1 MKNNR
6 HDRETIT
13 SLQNPRVKEVTA
25 LQSSSSLRR
34 EKGLFVVEGLREVER
49 CVENGFRLRSVFY
62 CPGICRHLPDSF
74 GSYDFPGT
82 SDSFERSS
90 DFRLFPHSFRR
101 SNDNDSPSERVQR
114 TLHHST
120 PSEGV
125 AFSHIFPTPSEGVS
139 CPTPPSSKG
148 TTSKEATTAPSPS
161 AGARI
166 FEVSEAVYG
175 KMAYRGGTE
184 GILAVVCGS
193 AQDRSLEALDLTL
206 FGGSGT
212 KRPDPEYAPL
222 IVVVE
227 SVEKPGNLG
236 AMLRTADA
244 SGVSAVLV
252 CDPHTDLYNPNLIRA
267 SLGGVFTRNIAVCT
281 SEEAI
286 AWLKSRSISILT
298 AQLQDSEL
306 YYDTDM
312 VRSTALVFGTEADGL
327 TDIWRRA
334 ADAHIRI
341 PMLGRIDSL
350 NVSASMAVLCY
361 EALRQRHTRMAS
373 GGTDTTSDTTDNITA
388 DRASSDTTAG
398 TPDGICWE
406 TAAGTADGTS
416 SSSGSISQQ

>member
-49 CVENGFRLRSVFY
+49 CVENGFRLHWVFY
-62 CPGICRHLPDSF
+62 CPGICRHLPDSFEYSGFPRTSDSF

-90 DFRLFPHSFRR
+90 DFRHFPHSFRR

-125 AFSHIFPTPSEGVS
+125 AFSHIFPTPSEGV
-139 CPTPPSSKG
+139 
-148 TTSKEATTAPSPS
+148 
-161 AGARI
+161 RI

-212 KRPDPEYAPL
+212 KRHDPEYAPL

-286 AWLKSRSISILT
+286 AWLKSRGISILT

-312 VRSTALVFGTEADGL
+312 VRPTALVFGTEADGL

-350 NVSASMAVLCY
+350 NVSASMAILCY
-361 EALRQRHTRMAS
+361 EALRQRHTQ
-373 GGTDTTSDTTDNITA
+373 
-388 DRASSDTTAG
+388 
-398 TPDGICWE
+398 E
-406 TAAGTADGTS
+406 TH
-416 SSSGSISQQ
+416 IY

>member
-6 HDRETIT
+6 HAPEIIT

-49 CVENGFRLRSVFY
+49 CLESGFRFRSVFY
-62 CPGICRHLPDSF
+62 CPSVCRHI
-74 GSYDFPGT
+74 
-82 SDSFERSS
+82 SS
-90 DFRLFPHSFRR
+90 CDSFRR
-101 SNDNDSPSERVQR
+101 SHV
-114 TLHHST
+114 
-120 PSEGV
+120 
-125 AFSHIFPTPSEGVS
+125 PTPSEGV
-139 CPTPPSSKG
+139 
-148 TTSKEATTAPSPS
+148 
-161 AGARI
+161 RV

-184 GILAVVCGS
+184 GILAVVCGN
-193 AQDRSLEALDLTL
+193 AGDRSLEALDSVL
-206 FGGSGT
+206 SGDT
-212 KRPDPEYAPL
+212 SAPL

-244 SGVSAVLV
+244 SGVSAVLI

-267 SLGGVFTRNIAVCT
+267 SLGGVFTRNIAVCS

-286 AWLKSRSISILT
+286 AWLKARGISILT

-312 VRSTALVFGTEADGL
+312 TRPTALVFGTEADGL

-361 EALRQRHTRMAS
+361 ETLRQRHGQPQRW
-373 GGTDTTSDTTDNITA
+373 GHPND
-388 DRASSDTTAG
+388 
-398 TPDGICWE
+398 
-406 TAAGTADGTS
+406 
-416 SSSGSISQQ
+416 

>member
-49 CVENGFRLRSVFY
+49 CVESGFRLRSVFY
-62 CPGICRHLPDSF
+62 CPSVCRHIPSCD
-74 GSYDFPGT
+74 
-82 SDSFERSS
+82 
-90 DFRLFPHSFRR
+90 SFRR
-101 SNDNDSPSERVQR
+101 SHV
-114 TLHHST
+114 
-120 PSEGV
+120 
-125 AFSHIFPTPSEGVS
+125 PTPSEGV
-139 CPTPPSSKG
+139 
-148 TTSKEATTAPSPS
+148 
-161 AGARI
+161 RV

-184 GILAVVCGS
+184 GILAVVYGN
-193 AQDRSLEALDLTL
+193 AGDRSLEALDRAL
-206 FGGSGT
+206 SGDT
-212 KRPDPEYAPL
+212 SAPL

-267 SLGGVFTRNIAVCT
+267 SLGGVFTRNIAVCS

-286 AWLKSRSISILT
+286 AWLKARSISILT

-312 VRSTALVFGTEADGL
+312 TRPTALVFGTEADGL

-361 EALRQRHTRMAS
+361 EALRQRHGQPQR
-373 GGTDTTSDTTDNITA
+373 
-388 DRASSDTTAG
+388 
-398 TPDGICWE
+398 
-406 TAAGTADGTS
+406 
-416 SSSGSISQQ
+416 

>member
-6 HDRETIT
+6 HDPEIIT

-49 CVENGFRLRSVFY
+49 CVESGFRLRSVFY
-62 CPGICRHLPDSF
+62 CPSVCRHIPSCD
-74 GSYDFPGT
+74 
-82 SDSFERSS
+82 
-90 DFRLFPHSFRR
+90 SFRR
-101 SNDNDSPSERVQR
+101 SHV
-114 TLHHST
+114 
-120 PSEGV
+120 
-125 AFSHIFPTPSEGVS
+125 PTPSEGV
-139 CPTPPSSKG
+139 
-148 TTSKEATTAPSPS
+148 
-161 AGARI
+161 RV

-184 GILAVVCGS
+184 GILAVVYGN
-193 AQDRSLEALDLTL
+193 AGDRSLEALDRVLSDDT
-206 FGGSGT
+206 S
-212 KRPDPEYAPL
+212 APL

-267 SLGGVFTRNIAVCT
+267 SLGGVFTRNIAVCS

-286 AWLKSRSISILT
+286 AWLKARSISILT
-298 AQLQDSEL
+298 AQLQDSEF

-312 VRSTALVFGTEADGL
+312 TRPTALVFGTEADGL

-361 EALRQRHTRMAS
+361 EALRQRHGQPQRW
-373 GGTDTTSDTTDNITA
+373 
-388 DRASSDTTAG
+388 G
-398 TPDGICWE
+398 TP
-406 TAAGTADGTS
+406 T
-416 SSSGSISQQ
+416 ISPDMP

>member
-6 HDRETIT
+6 HDPEIIT

-49 CVENGFRLRSVFY
+49 CLESGFRLRSVFY
-62 CPGICRHLPDSF
+62 CPSVCRHISF
-74 GSYDFPGT
+74 PSCD
-82 SDSFERSS
+82 
-90 DFRLFPHSFRR
+90 SFRR
-101 SNDNDSPSERVQR
+101 GYV
-114 TLHHST
+114 
-120 PSEGV
+120 
-125 AFSHIFPTPSEGVS
+125 PTPSEGV
-139 CPTPPSSKG
+139 
-148 TTSKEATTAPSPS
+148 
-161 AGARI
+161 RV

-193 AQDRSLEALDLTL
+193 ARDRSLEALDRAL
-206 FGGSGT
+206 S
-212 KRPDPEYAPL
+212 PDTSAPL

-236 AMLRTADA
+236 AMLRSADA

-267 SLGGVFTRNIAVCT
+267 SLGGVFTRNIAVCS

-286 AWLKSRSISILT
+286 AWLKARGISILT

-312 VRSTALVFGTEADGL
+312 TRPTALVFGTEADGL

-361 EALRQRHTRMAS
+361 EALRQRHL
-373 GGTDTTSDTTDNITA
+373 
-388 DRASSDTTAG
+388 AG
-398 TPDGICWE
+398 DF
-406 TAAGTADGTS
+406 
-416 SSSGSISQQ
+416 

>member
-6 HDRETIT
+6 HDPEIIT
-13 SLQNPRVKEVTA
+13 SLQNPRVKEVAA

-34 EKGLFVVEGLREVER
+34 EKGLFVVEGIREVER
-49 CVENGFRLRSVFY
+49 CLESGFRLRSVFY
-62 CPGICRHLPDSF
+62 CPSVCRHIPSCD
-74 GSYDFPGT
+74 
-82 SDSFERSS
+82 
-90 DFRLFPHSFRR
+90 SFRR
-101 SNDNDSPSERVQR
+101 SHV
-114 TLHHST
+114 
-120 PSEGV
+120 
-125 AFSHIFPTPSEGVS
+125 PTPSEGV
-139 CPTPPSSKG
+139 
-148 TTSKEATTAPSPS
+148 
-161 AGARI
+161 RV

-184 GILAVVCGS
+184 GILAVVYGN
-193 AQDRSLEALDLTL
+193 AGDRSLEALDRVLSDDT
-206 FGGSGT
+206 S
-212 KRPDPEYAPL
+212 APL

-244 SGVSAVLV
+244 SGVSAVLI

-267 SLGGVFTRNIAVCT
+267 SLGGVFTRNIAVCS

-286 AWLKSRSISILT
+286 AWLKARSISILT

-312 VRSTALVFGTEADGL
+312 TRPTALVFGTEADGL

-361 EALRQRHTRMAS
+361 EALRQRHGQPQR
-373 GGTDTTSDTTDNITA
+373 
-388 DRASSDTTAG
+388 
-398 TPDGICWE
+398 
-406 TAAGTADGTS
+406 
-416 SSSGSISQQ
+416 

>member
-6 HDRETIT
+6 HDPEIIT
-13 SLQNPRVKEVTA
+13 SLQNPRVKEVAA

-34 EKGLFVVEGLREVER
+34 EKGLFVVEGIREVER
-49 CVENGFRLRSVFY
+49 CLESGFRLRSVFY
-62 CPGICRHLPDSF
+62 CPSVCRHIPSCD
-74 GSYDFPGT
+74 
-82 SDSFERSS
+82 
-90 DFRLFPHSFRR
+90 SFRR
-101 SNDNDSPSERVQR
+101 SHV
-114 TLHHST
+114 
-120 PSEGV
+120 
-125 AFSHIFPTPSEGVS
+125 PTPSEGV
-139 CPTPPSSKG
+139 
-148 TTSKEATTAPSPS
+148 
-161 AGARI
+161 RV

-184 GILAVVCGS
+184 GILAVVYGN
-193 AQDRSLEALDLTL
+193 AGDRSLEALDRVLSDDT
-206 FGGSGT
+206 S
-212 KRPDPEYAPL
+212 APL

-267 SLGGVFTRNIAVCT
+267 SLGGVFTRNIAVCS

-286 AWLKSRSISILT
+286 AWLKARSISILT

-312 VRSTALVFGTEADGL
+312 TRPTALVFGTEADGL

-361 EALRQRHTRMAS
+361 EALRQRHGQPQRES
-373 GGTDTTSDTTDNITA
+373 HRND
-388 DRASSDTTAG
+388 
-398 TPDGICWE
+398 
-406 TAAGTADGTS
+406 
-416 SSSGSISQQ
+416 

>member
-6 HDRETIT
+6 HAPEIIT

-34 EKGLFVVEGLREVER
+34 EKGLFVVEGIREVER
-49 CVENGFRLRSVFY
+49 CLESGFRLRSVFY
-62 CPGICRHLPDSF
+62 CPSVCRHI
-74 GSYDFPGT
+74 
-82 SDSFERSS
+82 SS
-90 DFRLFPHSFRR
+90 CDSFRR
-101 SNDNDSPSERVQR
+101 SHV
-114 TLHHST
+114 
-120 PSEGV
+120 
-125 AFSHIFPTPSEGVS
+125 PTPSEGV
-139 CPTPPSSKG
+139 
-148 TTSKEATTAPSPS
+148 
-161 AGARI
+161 RV

-184 GILAVVCGS
+184 GILAVVYGN
-193 AQDRSLEALDLTL
+193 AGDRSLEALDRVL
-206 FGGSGT
+206 SGDT
-212 KRPDPEYAPL
+212 SAPL

-227 SVEKPGNLG
+227 SVEKPGNIG

-244 SGVSAVLV
+244 SGVSAVLI

-267 SLGGVFTRNIAVCT
+267 SLGGVFTRNIAVCS
-281 SEEAI
+281 SEKAI
-286 AWLKSRSISILT
+286 AWLKARGISILT

-312 VRSTALVFGTEADGL
+312 TRPTALVFGTEADGL

-361 EALRQRHTRMAS
+361 EALRQRHGQSQR
-373 GGTDTTSDTTDNITA
+373 
-388 DRASSDTTAG
+388 
-398 TPDGICWE
+398 
-406 TAAGTADGTS
+406 
-416 SSSGSISQQ
+416 GSHRND

>member
-6 HDRETIT
+6 HDPEIIT

-49 CVENGFRLRSVFY
+49 CVESGFRLRSVFY
-62 CPGICRHLPDSF
+62 CPSVCRHIPSCDSF
-74 GSYDFPGT
+74 
-82 SDSFERSS
+82 RK
-90 DFRLFPHSFRR
+90 
-101 SNDNDSPSERVQR
+101 
-114 TLHHST
+114 
-120 PSEGV
+120 
-125 AFSHIFPTPSEGVS
+125 SHVPTPSEGV
-139 CPTPPSSKG
+139 
-148 TTSKEATTAPSPS
+148 
-161 AGARI
+161 RI

-193 AQDRSLEALDLTL
+193 ARDRSLEALDRAL
-206 FGGSGT
+206 SGDT
-212 KRPDPEYAPL
+212 SAPL

-252 CDPHTDLYNPNLIRA
+252 CDLHTDLYNPNLIRA
-267 SLGGVFTRNIAVCT
+267 SLGGVFTRNIAACS

-286 AWLKSRSISILT
+286 AWLKARGISILT

-312 VRSTALVFGTEADGL
+312 TRPTALVFGTEADGL

-361 EALRQRHTRMAS
+361 EALRQRHGQPQRW
-373 GGTDTTSDTTDNITA
+373 GHPND
-388 DRASSDTTAG
+388 
-398 TPDGICWE
+398 
-406 TAAGTADGTS
+406 
-416 SSSGSISQQ
+416 

>member
-6 HDRETIT
+6 HAPEIIT

-34 EKGLFVVEGLREVER
+34 EKGLFVV
-49 CVENGFRLRSVFY
+49 
-62 CPGICRHLPDSF
+62 CRHIPFPSCDSF
-74 GSYDFPGT
+74 
-82 SDSFERSS
+82 RK
-90 DFRLFPHSFRR
+90 
-101 SNDNDSPSERVQR
+101 
-114 TLHHST
+114 
-120 PSEGV
+120 
-125 AFSHIFPTPSEGVS
+125 SHVPTPSEGV
-139 CPTPPSSKG
+139 
-148 TTSKEATTAPSPS
+148 
-161 AGARI
+161 RI

-193 AQDRSLEALDLTL
+193 ARDRSLEALDRAL
-206 FGGSGT
+206 SGDT
-212 KRPDPEYAPL
+212 SAPL

-244 SGVSAVLV
+244 SGVSAVLI

-267 SLGGVFTRNIAVCT
+267 SLGGVFTRNIAVCS

-286 AWLKSRSISILT
+286 AWLKARGISILT

-312 VRSTALVFGTEADGL
+312 TRPTALVFGTEADGL

-361 EALRQRHTRMAS
+361 EALRQRHTQ
-373 GGTDTTSDTTDNITA
+373 
-388 DRASSDTTAG
+388 
-398 TPDGICWE
+398 E
-406 TAAGTADGTS
+406 TH
-416 SSSGSISQQ
+416 IY

>member
-34 EKGLFVVEGLREVER
+34 EKGLFVVEGIREVER
-49 CVENGFRLRSVFY
+49 CLESGFRLRSVFY
-62 CPGICRHLPDSF
+62 CPSVYRHI
-74 GSYDFPGT
+74 
-82 SDSFERSS
+82 SS
-90 DFRLFPHSFRR
+90 CDSFRR
-101 SNDNDSPSERVQR
+101 SHV
-114 TLHHST
+114 
-120 PSEGV
+120 
-125 AFSHIFPTPSEGVS
+125 PTPSEGV
-139 CPTPPSSKG
+139 
-148 TTSKEATTAPSPS
+148 
-161 AGARI
+161 RV

-184 GILAVVCGS
+184 GILAVVYGN
-193 AQDRSLEALDLTL
+193 AGDRSLEALDRVL
-206 FGGSGT
+206 SGNT
-212 KRPDPEYAPL
+212 SAPL

-267 SLGGVFTRNIAVCT
+267 SLGGVFTRNIAVCS

-286 AWLKSRSISILT
+286 AWLKARGISILT

-312 VRSTALVFGTEADGL
+312 TRPTALVFGTEADGL

-361 EALRQRHTRMAS
+361 EALRQRHGQPQR
-373 GGTDTTSDTTDNITA
+373 
-388 DRASSDTTAG
+388 
-398 TPDGICWE
+398 
-406 TAAGTADGTS
+406 
-416 SSSGSISQQ
+416 GSHRND

>member
-6 HDRETIT
+6 HDPEIIT

-49 CVENGFRLRSVFY
+49 CLESGFRLRSVFY
-62 CPGICRHLPDSF
+62 CPSVCRHI
-74 GSYDFPGT
+74 
-82 SDSFERSS
+82 SS
-90 DFRLFPHSFRR
+90 CDSFRR
-101 SNDNDSPSERVQR
+101 SHV
-114 TLHHST
+114 
-120 PSEGV
+120 
-125 AFSHIFPTPSEGVS
+125 PTPSEGV
-139 CPTPPSSKG
+139 
-148 TTSKEATTAPSPS
+148 
-161 AGARI
+161 RV

-184 GILAVVCGS
+184 GILAVVYGN
-193 AQDRSLEALDLTL
+193 AGDRSLEALDRVL
-206 FGGSGT
+206 SGDT
-212 KRPDPEYAPL
+212 SAPL

-244 SGVSAVLV
+244 SGVSAVLI

-267 SLGGVFTRNIAVCT
+267 SLGGVFTRNIAVCS

-286 AWLKSRSISILT
+286 AWLKARGISILT

-312 VRSTALVFGTEADGL
+312 TRPTALVFGTEADGL

-361 EALRQRHTRMAS
+361 EALRQRHGQPQRW
-373 GGTDTTSDTTDNITA
+373 GHPND
-388 DRASSDTTAG
+388 
-398 TPDGICWE
+398 
-406 TAAGTADGTS
+406 
-416 SSSGSISQQ
+416 

>member
-62 CPGICRHLPDSF
+62 CPGICRHLP
-74 GSYDFPGT
+74 
-82 SDSFERSS
+82 
-90 DFRLFPHSFRR
+90 
-101 SNDNDSPSERVQR
+101 
-114 TLHHST
+114 T

-125 AFSHIFPTPSEGVS
+125 
-139 CPTPPSSKG
+139 
-148 TTSKEATTAPSPS
+148 
-161 AGARI
+161 RI

-184 GILAVVCGS
+184 GILAVVYGS
-193 AQDRSLEALDLTL
+193 AQDRSLKALDLTL

-312 VRSTALVFGTEADGL
+312 VRPTALVFGTEADGL

-361 EALRQRHTRMAS
+361 EALRQRHGQSQR
-373 GGTDTTSDTTDNITA
+373 
-388 DRASSDTTAG
+388 
-398 TPDGICWE
+398 
-406 TAAGTADGTS
+406 
-416 SSSGSISQQ
+416 GSHRND

>member
-6 HDRETIT
+6 HDPEIIT

-49 CVENGFRLRSVFY
+49 CVESGFRLRSVFY
-62 CPGICRHLPDSF
+62 CPSVCRH
-74 GSYDFPGT
+74 
-82 SDSFERSS
+82 
-90 DFRLFPHSFRR
+90 
-101 SNDNDSPSERVQR
+101 V
-114 TLHHST
+114 
-120 PSEGV
+120 
-125 AFSHIFPTPSEGVS
+125 PTPSEGV
-139 CPTPPSSKG
+139 
-148 TTSKEATTAPSPS
+148 
-161 AGARI
+161 RI

-184 GILAVVCGS
+184 GILAVVYGN
-193 AQDRSLEALDLTL
+193 AGDRSLEALDRVLSDDT
-206 FGGSGT
+206 S
-212 KRPDPEYAPL
+212 APL

-267 SLGGVFTRNIAVCT
+267 SLGGVFTRNIAVCS

-286 AWLKSRSISILT
+286 AWLKARSISILT

-312 VRSTALVFGTEADGL
+312 TRPTALVFGTEADGL

-361 EALRQRHTRMAS
+361 EALRQRHGQPQRW
-373 GGTDTTSDTTDNITA
+373 GHPND
-388 DRASSDTTAG
+388 
-398 TPDGICWE
+398 
-406 TAAGTADGTS
+406 
-416 SSSGSISQQ
+416 

>member
-6 HDRETIT
+6 HDPEIIT
-13 SLQNPRVKEVTA
+13 SLQNPRVKEVAA

-34 EKGLFVVEGLREVER
+34 EKGLFVVEGIREVER
-49 CVENGFRLRSVFY
+49 CLESGFRLRSVFY
-62 CPGICRHLPDSF
+62 CPSVCRHIPSCD
-74 GSYDFPGT
+74 
-82 SDSFERSS
+82 
-90 DFRLFPHSFRR
+90 SFRR
-101 SNDNDSPSERVQR
+101 SHV
-114 TLHHST
+114 
-120 PSEGV
+120 
-125 AFSHIFPTPSEGVS
+125 PTPSEGV
-139 CPTPPSSKG
+139 
-148 TTSKEATTAPSPS
+148 
-161 AGARI
+161 RV

-184 GILAVVCGS
+184 GILAVVYGN
-193 AQDRSLEALDLTL
+193 AGDRSLEALDRVLSDDT
-206 FGGSGT
+206 S
-212 KRPDPEYAPL
+212 APL

-267 SLGGVFTRNIAVCT
+267 SLGGVFTRNIAVCS

-286 AWLKSRSISILT
+286 AWLKARSISILT

-312 VRSTALVFGTEADGL
+312 TRPTALVFGTEADGL

-361 EALRQRHTRMAS
+361 EALRQRHGQPQRW
-373 GGTDTTSDTTDNITA
+373 GHPND
-388 DRASSDTTAG
+388 
-398 TPDGICWE
+398 
-406 TAAGTADGTS
+406 
-416 SSSGSISQQ
+416 

>member
-49 CVENGFRLRSVFY
+49 CVENGFRLRSVYY

-74 GSYDFPGT
+74 
-82 SDSFERSS
+82 ERSS
-90 DFRLFPHSFRR
+90 
-101 SNDNDSPSERVQR
+101 
-114 TLHHST
+114 
-120 PSEGV
+120 
-125 AFSHIFPTPSEGVS
+125 IFPTPSEGVS

-184 GILAVVCGS
+184 GILAVVYGS
-193 AQDRSLEALDLTL
+193 AQDRSLKALDLTL

-312 VRSTALVFGTEADGL
+312 VRPTALVFGTEADGL

-361 EALRQRHTRMAS
+361 EALRQRHGQSQR
-373 GGTDTTSDTTDNITA
+373 
-388 DRASSDTTAG
+388 
-398 TPDGICWE
+398 
-406 TAAGTADGTS
+406 
-416 SSSGSISQQ
+416 GSHRND

>member
-1 MKNNR
+1 MKSNI
-6 HDRETIT
+6 EAIT

-34 EKGLFVVEGLREVER
+34 EKGLFVVEGRREVER
-49 CVENGFRLRSVFY
+49 CVESGFRLRSVFY
-62 CPGICRHLPDSF
+62 CPTVCPADTFASLKGGDIPF
-74 GSYDFPGT
+74 GQSTHTQP
-82 SDSFERSS
+82 
-90 DFRLFPHSFRR
+90 LLHSF
-101 SNDNDSPSERVQR
+101 SGNEW
-114 TLHHST
+114 T
-120 PSEGV
+120 
-125 AFSHIFPTPSEGVS
+125 
-139 CPTPPSSKG
+139 
-148 TTSKEATTAPSPS
+148 
-161 AGARI
+161 RI
-166 FEVSEAVYG
+166 FEVSENVYR
-175 KMAYRGGTE
+175 KMAYRGSTE
-184 GILAVVCGS
+184 GLLAVVCGS

-244 SGVSAVLV
+244 AGVSAVLV

-286 AWLKSRSISILT
+286 AWLKARGISILT
-298 AQLQDSEL
+298 AQLQDSGL

-312 VRSTALVFGTEADGL
+312 TRPTAMAFGAEADGL
-327 TDIWRRA
+327 SDIWRQA

-341 PMLGRIDSL
+341 PMLGGIDSL

-361 EALRQRHTRMAS
+361 EALRQRR
-373 GGTDTTSDTTDNITA
+373 
-388 DRASSDTTAG
+388 TAG
-398 TPDGICWE
+398 
-406 TAAGTADGTS
+406 S
-416 SSSGSISQQ
+416 LRNL

>member
-6 HDRETIT
+6 HDPEIIT

-49 CVENGFRLRSVFY
+49 CVESGFRLRSVFY
-62 CPGICRHLPDSF
+62 CPSVCRHIPSCD
-74 GSYDFPGT
+74 
-82 SDSFERSS
+82 
-90 DFRLFPHSFRR
+90 SFRR
-101 SNDNDSPSERVQR
+101 SHV
-114 TLHHST
+114 
-120 PSEGV
+120 
-125 AFSHIFPTPSEGVS
+125 PTPSEGV
-139 CPTPPSSKG
+139 
-148 TTSKEATTAPSPS
+148 
-161 AGARI
+161 RV

-184 GILAVVCGS
+184 GILAVVYGN
-193 AQDRSLEALDLTL
+193 AGDRSLEALDRVLSDDT
-206 FGGSGT
+206 S
-212 KRPDPEYAPL
+212 APL

-267 SLGGVFTRNIAVCT
+267 SLGGVFTRNIAVCS

-286 AWLKSRSISILT
+286 AWLKARGISILT

-312 VRSTALVFGTEADGL
+312 TRPTALVFGTEADGL

-361 EALRQRHTRMAS
+361 EALRQRHGQPQR
-373 GGTDTTSDTTDNITA
+373 
-388 DRASSDTTAG
+388 
-398 TPDGICWE
+398 
-406 TAAGTADGTS
+406 
-416 SSSGSISQQ
+416 GSHRND

>member
-6 HDRETIT
+6 HDPEIIT

-49 CVENGFRLRSVFY
+49 CLESGFRLRSVFY
-62 CPGICRHLPDSF
+62 CPSVCRH
-74 GSYDFPGT
+74 
-82 SDSFERSS
+82 
-90 DFRLFPHSFRR
+90 
-101 SNDNDSPSERVQR
+101 V
-114 TLHHST
+114 
-120 PSEGV
+120 
-125 AFSHIFPTPSEGVS
+125 PTPSEGV
-139 CPTPPSSKG
+139 
-148 TTSKEATTAPSPS
+148 
-161 AGARI
+161 RV

-184 GILAVVCGS
+184 GILAVVCGN
-193 AQDRSLEALDLTL
+193 AGDRSLEALDSVL
-206 FGGSGT
+206 SGDT
-212 KRPDPEYAPL
+212 SAPL

-267 SLGGVFTRNIAVCT
+267 SLGGVFTRNIAVCS

-286 AWLKSRSISILT
+286 AWLKARGISILT

-312 VRSTALVFGTEADGL
+312 TRPTALVFGTEADGL

-361 EALRQRHTRMAS
+361 EALRQRH
-373 GGTDTTSDTTDNITA
+373 G
-388 DRASSDTTAG
+388 
-398 TPDGICWE
+398 
-406 TAAGTADGTS
+406 
-416 SSSGSISQQ
+416 

>member
-6 HDRETIT
+6 HDPEIIT

-49 CVENGFRLRSVFY
+49 CLESGFRLRSVFY
-62 CPGICRHLPDSF
+62 CPSVCRHI
-74 GSYDFPGT
+74 
-82 SDSFERSS
+82 SS
-90 DFRLFPHSFRR
+90 CDSFRR
-101 SNDNDSPSERVQR
+101 SHV
-114 TLHHST
+114 
-120 PSEGV
+120 
-125 AFSHIFPTPSEGVS
+125 PTPSEGV
-139 CPTPPSSKG
+139 
-148 TTSKEATTAPSPS
+148 
-161 AGARI
+161 RV

-184 GILAVVCGS
+184 GILAVVYGR

-286 AWLKSRSISILT
+286 AWLKSRRISILT

-312 VRSTALVFGTEADGL
+312 VRPTALVFGTEADGL

-361 EALRQRHTRMAS
+361 EALRQRHGQPQRW
-373 GGTDTTSDTTDNITA
+373 GHPND
-388 DRASSDTTAG
+388 
-398 TPDGICWE
+398 
-406 TAAGTADGTS
+406 
-416 SSSGSISQQ
+416 

>member
-6 HDRETIT
+6 HDPEIIT

-34 EKGLFVVEGLREVER
+34 EKGLFVVEGIREVER
-49 CVENGFRLRSVFY
+49 CLESGFRLRSVFY
-62 CPGICRHLPDSF
+62 CPSVCRHIPSCD
-74 GSYDFPGT
+74 
-82 SDSFERSS
+82 
-90 DFRLFPHSFRR
+90 SFRR
-101 SNDNDSPSERVQR
+101 SHV
-114 TLHHST
+114 
-120 PSEGV
+120 
-125 AFSHIFPTPSEGVS
+125 PTPSEGV
-139 CPTPPSSKG
+139 
-148 TTSKEATTAPSPS
+148 
-161 AGARI
+161 RV

-184 GILAVVCGS
+184 GILAVVYGN
-193 AQDRSLEALDLTL
+193 AGDRSLEALDRVLSEVT
-206 FGGSGT
+206 S
-212 KRPDPEYAPL
+212 APL

-267 SLGGVFTRNIAVCT
+267 SLGGVFTRNIAVCS

-286 AWLKSRSISILT
+286 AWLKARGISILT

-312 VRSTALVFGTEADGL
+312 TRPTALVFGTEADGL

-361 EALRQRHTRMAS
+361 EALRQRHGQPQR
-373 GGTDTTSDTTDNITA
+373 
-388 DRASSDTTAG
+388 
-398 TPDGICWE
+398 
-406 TAAGTADGTS
+406 
-416 SSSGSISQQ
+416 

>member
-6 HDRETIT
+6 HDPEIIT
-13 SLQNPRVKEVTA
+13 SLQNPRVKEVA

-49 CVENGFRLRSVFY
+49 CLESGFRLRSVFY
-62 CPGICRHLPDSF
+62 CPSVCQHISFPSCDSF
-74 GSYDFPGT
+74 
-82 SDSFERSS
+82 RK
-90 DFRLFPHSFRR
+90 
-101 SNDNDSPSERVQR
+101 
-114 TLHHST
+114 
-120 PSEGV
+120 
-125 AFSHIFPTPSEGVS
+125 SHVPTPSEGV
-139 CPTPPSSKG
+139 
-148 TTSKEATTAPSPS
+148 
-161 AGARI
+161 RI

-184 GILAVVCGS
+184 GILAVVCGN
-193 AQDRSLEALDLTL
+193 AGDRSLEALDRVL
-206 FGGSGT
+206 SGDT
-212 KRPDPEYAPL
+212 SAPL

-267 SLGGVFTRNIAVCT
+267 SLGGVFTRNIAVCS

-286 AWLKSRSISILT
+286 AWLKARGISILT

-312 VRSTALVFGTEADGL
+312 TRPTALVFGTEANGL

-361 EALRQRHTRMAS
+361 EALRQRHGQPQRES
-373 GGTDTTSDTTDNITA
+373 HRND
-388 DRASSDTTAG
+388 
-398 TPDGICWE
+398 
-406 TAAGTADGTS
+406 
-416 SSSGSISQQ
+416 

>member
-6 HDRETIT
+6 HAPEIIT

-34 EKGLFVVEGLREVER
+34 EKGLFVVEGIREVER
-49 CVENGFRLRSVFY
+49 CLESGFRLRSVFY
-62 CPGICRHLPDSF
+62 CPSVCRHI
-74 GSYDFPGT
+74 
-82 SDSFERSS
+82 SS
-90 DFRLFPHSFRR
+90 CDSFRR
-101 SNDNDSPSERVQR
+101 SHV
-114 TLHHST
+114 
-120 PSEGV
+120 
-125 AFSHIFPTPSEGVS
+125 PTPSEGV
-139 CPTPPSSKG
+139 
-148 TTSKEATTAPSPS
+148 
-161 AGARI
+161 RV

-175 KMAYRGGTE
+175 KIAYRGGTE
-184 GILAVVCGS
+184 GILAVVYGN
-193 AQDRSLEALDLTL
+193 AGDRSLEALDRVL
-206 FGGSGT
+206 SGDT
-212 KRPDPEYAPL
+212 SAPL

-244 SGVSAVLV
+244 SGVSAILV

-267 SLGGVFTRNIAVCT
+267 SLGGVFTRNIAVCS

-286 AWLKSRSISILT
+286 AWLKARGISILT

-312 VRSTALVFGTEADGL
+312 TRPTALVFGTEADGL

-361 EALRQRHTRMAS
+361 EALRQRHGQPQRW
-373 GGTDTTSDTTDNITA
+373 GHPND
-388 DRASSDTTAG
+388 
-398 TPDGICWE
+398 
-406 TAAGTADGTS
+406 
-416 SSSGSISQQ
+416 

>member
-6 HDRETIT
+6 HDPEIIT

-49 CVENGFRLRSVFY
+49 CVESGFRLRSVFY
-62 CPGICRHLPDSF
+62 CPSVCRHIPSCDSF
-74 GSYDFPGT
+74 
-82 SDSFERSS
+82 RK
-90 DFRLFPHSFRR
+90 
-101 SNDNDSPSERVQR
+101 
-114 TLHHST
+114 
-120 PSEGV
+120 
-125 AFSHIFPTPSEGVS
+125 SHVPTPSEGV
-139 CPTPPSSKG
+139 
-148 TTSKEATTAPSPS
+148 
-161 AGARI
+161 RV

-184 GILAVVCGS
+184 GILAVVYGN
-193 AQDRSLEALDLTL
+193 AGDRSLEALDRVLSDDT
-206 FGGSGT
+206 S
-212 KRPDPEYAPL
+212 APL

-267 SLGGVFTRNIAVCT
+267 SLGGVFTRNIAVCS

-286 AWLKSRSISILT
+286 AWLKARGISILT

-312 VRSTALVFGTEADGL
+312 TRPTALVFGTEADGL

-361 EALRQRHTRMAS
+361 EALRQRHGQPQRW
-373 GGTDTTSDTTDNITA
+373 GHPND
-388 DRASSDTTAG
+388 
-398 TPDGICWE
+398 
-406 TAAGTADGTS
+406 
-416 SSSGSISQQ
+416 

>member
-74 GSYDFPGT
+74 
-82 SDSFERSS
+82 ERSN

-125 AFSHIFPTPSEGVS
+125 AFSHIFPTPSEGV
-139 CPTPPSSKG
+139 
-148 TTSKEATTAPSPS
+148 
-161 AGARI
+161 RI

-212 KRPDPEYAPL
+212 KRHDPEYAPL

-286 AWLKSRSISILT
+286 AWLKSRGISILT

-312 VRSTALVFGTEADGL
+312 VRPTALVFGTEADGL

-361 EALRQRHTRMAS
+361 EALRQRHTQ
-373 GGTDTTSDTTDNITA
+373 
-388 DRASSDTTAG
+388 
-398 TPDGICWE
+398 E
-406 TAAGTADGTS
+406 TH
-416 SSSGSISQQ
+416 IY